1 MGKRDNADYF
11 DRRFLKDV
19 NNTDVGNDNSTT
31 TETVW
36 TTRNGVNTTIAEEKF
51 VKEVTEMM
59 NKGEGELVVTTVSA
73 EVEMELSG
81 EGSVDSINIGI
92 EPDMFVAAGSSE
104 VNMED
109 GSGGDQM
116 WSAAGSSGMNMDH
129 GEENQDGS
137 GGGQMWSA
145 ADSSEVN
152 NMDHGEKN
160 QDGSGGDQMWS
171 VGDENIKSLSLSV
184 SAVEVFL
191 APFWSSYGNCL
202 KDRDCLYL
210 DALKLQISFC
220 SGRGLNI
227 KTF

>member
-11 DRRFLKDV
+11 DRRFLQDV
-19 NNTDVGNDNSTT
+19 NKTDVANDNNTT

-36 TTRNGVNTTIAEEKF
+36 TTRTGVNTTIAEEKF
-51 VKEVTEMM
+51 VKEVTEMIK
-59 NKGEGELVVTTVSA
+59 KGEGELVVTTVSA
-73 EVEMELSG
+73 EVERELSG

-92 EPDMFVAAGSSE
+92 EPDMFVAASSSE
-104 VNMED
+104 
-109 GSGGDQM
+109 
-116 WSAAGSSGMNMDH
+116 MNMDH

-145 ADSSEVN
+145 AGSSEV
-152 NMDHGEKN
+152 NMDHGEEN
-160 QDGSGGDQMWS
+160 QDGSGGGQMWS
-171 VGDENIKSLSLSV
+171 VKSMSLSV

-227 KTF
+227 KTFLNNFDI

>member
-11 DRRFLKDV
+11 DRRFLQDV
-19 NNTDVGNDNSTT
+19 NKTDVANDNNTT

-36 TTRNGVNTTIAEEKF
+36 TTRTGVNTTIAEEKF
-51 VKEVTEMM
+51 VKEVTEMIK
-59 NKGEGELVVTTVSA
+59 KGEGELVVTTVSA
-73 EVEMELSG
+73 EVERELSG

-92 EPDMFVAAGSSE
+92 EPDMFVAASSSE
-104 VNMED
+104 
-109 GSGGDQM
+109 
-116 WSAAGSSGMNMDH
+116 MNMDH

-137 GGGQMWSA
+137 GGGQMWS
-145 ADSSEVN
+145 V
-152 NMDHGEKN
+152 
-160 QDGSGGDQMWS
+160 
-171 VGDENIKSLSLSV
+171 KSMSLSV

-227 KTF
+227 KTFLNNFDI